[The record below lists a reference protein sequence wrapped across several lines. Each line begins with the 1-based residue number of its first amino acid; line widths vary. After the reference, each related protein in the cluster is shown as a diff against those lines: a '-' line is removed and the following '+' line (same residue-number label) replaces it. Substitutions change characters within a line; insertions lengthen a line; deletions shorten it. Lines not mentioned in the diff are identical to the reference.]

1 MKTLVKY
8 FIVLIALFAVCFTTV
23 DAKETSSKKTTTTK
37 ETKKEKVNVYLFRRT
52 GCGYCAREMQFLSS
66 IYEEYADKINIVVY
80 NIYEEGNR
88 PLIQAVADEF
98 KISIQGVPFTVVGS
112 KYKEGYTA
120 EWDEDFKALFEEA
133 YNSQVKD
140 VVAGLISKNKFKEL
154 NATTLKEAMASEGL
168 EYNSNS
174 NTTNNGENNTNASK
188 DESKKGNTIFLCV
201 FAGCA
206 VALGT
211 LIYFSRKNN

>member
-1 MKTLVKY
+1 MKKLIKY

-23 DAKETSSKKTTTTK
+23 DAKTKSTKKTTTTK
-37 ETKKEKVNVYLFRRT
+37 ETKKEKINVYLFRRT
-52 GCGYCAREMQFLSS
+52 GCGYCAREMQFLST

-80 NIYEEGNR
+80 NIYEEGNQ
-88 PLIQAVADEF
+88 PLIQDIADEF

-133 YNSQVKD
+133 YNNQVKD
-140 VVAGLISKNKFKEL
+140 VVAGLISKNKYKSL
-154 NATTLKEAMASEGL
+154 NATTLEEAMASEGL
-168 EYNSNS
+168 EYGKSS
-174 NTTNNGENNTNASK
+174 SESNNGGNNTNSSK
-188 DESKKGNTIFLCV
+188 EDDNKGNVVFLCV